1 MKAFPVYL
9 AIFFGVLCMSTS
21 SIMIRL
27 CSAPA
32 LIIALY
38 RLIMTTGIA
47 GMWEG
52 LSLPAKVSALSQKD
66 FLLILFSGVF
76 LALHLAFWISSLS
89 YTSISS
95 SVLFTNL
102 QVIFVLI
109 FSLLLLHEKVN
120 RAVTAGIAIAV
131 AGSCLVAAGDLQHGR
146 LAGDMMALVSGAFVA
161 VYYITGRYIRARVD
175 TMTYTFV
182 VSGVAS
188 LVLLLTCFGKGLA
201 FSGYRPVDWV
211 LFFLMALG
219 PGIGGHAVFNWALK
233 YVKAPLVS
241 VSILGESVG
250 ASILGY
256 LVFKEALPWYQLTGG
271 TLILIGI
278 YLAASH
284 EQKKQSIPSL
294 D

>member
-1 MKAFPVYL
+1 MKTFPVFL
-9 AIFFGVLCMSTS
+9 AIFFAVLCMSTS
-21 SIMIRL
+21 SIMIRF

-32 LIIALY
+32 LVIALY

-47 GMWEG
+47 GLWEG
-52 LSLPAKVSALSQKD
+52 IALPEKASALSQKD
-66 FLLILFSGVF
+66 ILFMGVSGLF
-76 LALHLAFWISSLS
+76 LALHLAAWISSLS

-102 QVIFVLI
+102 QVIFVLA
-109 FSLLLLHEKVN
+109 FSLLFLHEKVN
-120 RAVTAGIAIAV
+120 RAVTVGIAIAI
-131 AGSCLVAAGDLQHGR
+131 AGSCLVATGDLQHGR
-146 LAGDMMALVSGAFVA
+146 LAGDMLALASGAFIA
-161 VYYITGRYIRARVD
+161 VYYIAGRHIRARVD
-175 TMTYTFV
+175 TMTYTFI

-188 LVLLLTCFGKGLA
+188 VVLLLTSLSAGLPL
-201 FSGYRPVDWV
+201 SGYRTIDWV

-256 LVFKEALPWYQLTGG
+256 LIFKEALLWYQLTGG
-271 TLILIGI
+271 ALILIGI
-278 YLAASH
+278 YLAVSN
-284 EQKKQSIPSL
+284 EQKNQTARVQ
-294 D
+294 

>member
-9 AIFFGVLCMSTS
+9 AIFFAVLCMSTS
-21 SIMIRL
+21 SIMIRF

-47 GMWEG
+47 GLG
-52 LSLPAKVSALSQKD
+52 GGVALPEKVTALSKRD
-66 FLLILFSGVF
+66 FLFMCIAGVF
-76 LALHLAFWISSLS
+76 LALHLASWISSLS

-102 QVIFVLI
+102 QVIFVLA
-109 FSLLLLHEKVN
+109 FSLLFLHEKVN

-131 AGSCLVAAGDLQHGR
+131 AGSCLVATGDLQHGR
-146 LAGDMMALVSGAFVA
+146 LAGDMLALVSGAFIA
-161 VYYITGRYIRARVD
+161 VYYITGRHIRARVD
-175 TMTYTFV
+175 TMTYTFI

-188 LVLLLTCFGKGLA
+188 LVLLATTLGMGLA
-201 FSGYRPVDWV
+201 LSGYRTMDWV

-256 LVFKEALPWYQLTGG
+256 LIFKEALLWYQLSGG
-271 TLILIGI
+271 ALILLGI
-278 YLAASH
+278 YLAVSN
-284 EQKKQSIPSL
+284 EQKNQPAQVQ
-294 D
+294 

>member
-1 MKAFPVYL
+1 MKALPVYL
-9 AIFFGVLCMSTS
+9 AIFFAVLCMSTS
-21 SIMIRL
+21 SIMIRF

-32 LIIALY
+32 FIIALY

-47 GMWEG
+47 GLWEG
-52 LSLPAKVSALSQKD
+52 LALPKKVSALSKRD
-66 FLLILFSGVF
+66 FRFMCVSGLF
-76 LALHLAFWISSLS
+76 LALHLAAWISSLS

-102 QVIFVLI
+102 QVIFVLA
-109 FSLLLLHEKVN
+109 FSLLFLREKVN
-120 RAVTAGIAIAV
+120 RTVTAGIAIAV

-146 LAGDMMALVSGAFVA
+146 LAGDMLALASGAFIA
-161 VYYITGRYIRARVD
+161 VYYITGRYIRVRVD
-175 TMTYTFV
+175 TMTYTFI

-188 LVLLLTCFGKGLA
+188 LVLLFTTWGMGLA
-201 FSGYRPVDWV
+201 LSGYQTIDWV

-256 LVFKEALPWYQLTGG
+256 LIFQEALLWYQMSGG
-271 TLILIGI
+271 ALILLGI
-278 YLAASH
+278 YLAVSY
-284 EQKKQSIPSL
+284 EQKNQPAPVQ
-294 D
+294 

>member
-1 MKAFPVYL
+1 MKTFPVYL
-9 AIFFGVLCMSTS
+9 AIFFAVLCMSTS
-21 SIMIRL
+21 SIMIRF

-47 GMWEG
+47 GLWEG
-52 LSLPAKVSALSQKD
+52 LSLPAKVSALSKRD
-66 FLLILFSGVF
+66 FLFICLSGVF
-76 LALHLAFWISSLS
+76 LALHLASWISSLS

-102 QVIFVLI
+102 QVIFVLA
-109 FSLLLLHEKVN
+109 FSLLFLHEKVN
-120 RAVTAGIAIAV
+120 RVVTIGIFIAI
-131 AGSCLVAAGDLQHGR
+131 AGSCLVATGDMQHGR
-146 LAGDMMALVSGAFVA
+146 LAGDMLALASGAFIA
-161 VYYITGRYIRARVD
+161 VYYIAGRYIRARVD

-188 LVLLLTCFGKGLA
+188 LVLLITSLGMGLA
-201 FSGYRPVDWV
+201 LSGYRTLDWV
-211 LFFLMALG
+211 LFLLMALG

-256 LVFKEALPWYQLTGG
+256 LVFNEALLWYQLSGG
-271 TLILIGI
+271 ALILVGI
-278 YLAASH
+278 YLAVSN
-284 EQKKQSIPSL
+284 EQKNQKNPVQ
-294 D
+294 

>member
-1 MKAFPVYL
+1 MKTFPIYL
-9 AIFFGVLCMSTS
+9 AIFFAVLCMSTS
-21 SIMIRL
+21 SIMIRY

-47 GMWEG
+47 GLWQCSSIPE
-52 LSLPAKVSALSQKD
+52 KVAALSKRD
-66 FLLILFSGVF
+66 LLFICVSGVF
-76 LALHLAFWISSLS
+76 LALHLASWISSLS

-102 QVIFVLI
+102 QVIFVLA
-109 FSLLLLHEKVN
+109 FSLLFLQEKVN

-131 AGSCLVAAGDLQHGR
+131 AGSCLVATGDLQHGR
-146 LAGDMMALVSGAFVA
+146 LAGDMLALASGAFIA
-161 VYYITGRYIRARVD
+161 VYYIAGRYIRVRVD
-175 TMTYTFV
+175 TMTYTFI
-182 VSGVAS
+182 VSGVAA
-188 LVLLLTCFGKGLA
+188 LVLLVTALGLGLA
-201 FSGYRPVDWV
+201 LSGFRAIDWV

-256 LVFKEALPWYQLTGG
+256 LIFKEALLWYQLSGG
-271 TLILIGI
+271 ALILLGI
-278 YLAASH
+278 YLAVSN
-284 EQKKQSIPSL
+284 EQRSQNETAA
-294 D
+294 

>member
-9 AIFFGVLCMSTS
+9 GIFFAVLCMSTS
-21 SIMIRL
+21 SIMIRF

-32 LIIALY
+32 FIIALY
-38 RLIMTTGIA
+38 RLIITTGIA
-47 GMWEG
+47 GMGGG
-52 LSLPAKVSALSQKD
+52 LSLPAKVSALSKRD
-66 FLLILFSGVF
+66 FLFMCLSGIF
-76 LALHLAFWISSLS
+76 LALHLASWISSLS

-102 QVIFVLI
+102 QVIFVLA
-109 FSLLLLHEKVN
+109 FSLLFLHERVS

-131 AGSCLVAAGDLQHGR
+131 AGSCLVATGDLQHGR
-146 LAGDMMALVSGAFVA
+146 LAGDMLALASGAFIA
-161 VYYITGRYIRARVD
+161 VYYIAGRYTRVRVD
-175 TMTYTFV
+175 TMTYTFI

-188 LVLLLTCFGKGLA
+188 LVLLAATLGMGLA
-201 FSGYRPVDWV
+201 LSGYRTIDWV
-211 LFFLMALG
+211 LFLLMALG

-256 LVFKEALPWYQLTGG
+256 LVFQEALLWYQLTGG
-271 TLILIGI
+271 ALILLGI
-278 YLAASH
+278 YLAVSH
-284 EQKKQSIPSL
+284 EQKKPPAPTQ
-294 D
+294 